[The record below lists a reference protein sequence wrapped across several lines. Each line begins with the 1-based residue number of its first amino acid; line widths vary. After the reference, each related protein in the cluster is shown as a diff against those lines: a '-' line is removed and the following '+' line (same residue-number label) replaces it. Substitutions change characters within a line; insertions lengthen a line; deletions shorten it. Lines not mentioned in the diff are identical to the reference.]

1 MSSLLTRTDK
11 LPKEE
16 YNKIPVHYCN
26 DFLSLAVVTV
36 AGMEDAC
43 YCDKCGSTNIEETS
57 IEEWE
62 ALYKKKHGF
71 LYLNN
76 NY

>member
-1 MSSLLTRTDK
+1 MSNLPTKTEK

-16 YNKIPVHYCN
+16 YDKIPIHYCK
-26 DFLSLAVVTV
+26 DCLSLTVMRV

-43 YCDKCGSTNIEETS
+43 YCDKCGCTDIGETS

-62 ALYKKKHGF
+62 ALYEKKHGF
-71 LYLNN
+71 SYLNSS
-76 NY
+76 Y

>member
-16 YNKIPVHYCN
+16 YNKIPVHYCS
-26 DFLSLAVVTV
+26 DCLSLAVVTV

-43 YCDKCGSTNIEETS
+43 YCDKCGSTGIEQTS
-57 IEEWE
+57 IFEWE
-62 ALYKKKHGF
+62 RMYKDRYGCKF
-71 LYLNN
+71 LENKF
-76 NY
+76 